1 MTLSIESE
9 GSMSRVIVFPV
20 RVLTKICIFDAVI
33 VEACIVVVKS
43 GMTIIEKDPLTSPI
57 LSHFSSVNVGSRFFL
72 WFSE

>member
-43 GMTIIEKDPLTSPI
+43 GMTIIEKDPLTSTI

>member
-43 GMTIIEKDPLTSPI
+43 GMTIIEKDPLTSTI
-57 LSHFSSVNVGSRFFL
+57 LSHFSL
-72 WFSE
+72 L